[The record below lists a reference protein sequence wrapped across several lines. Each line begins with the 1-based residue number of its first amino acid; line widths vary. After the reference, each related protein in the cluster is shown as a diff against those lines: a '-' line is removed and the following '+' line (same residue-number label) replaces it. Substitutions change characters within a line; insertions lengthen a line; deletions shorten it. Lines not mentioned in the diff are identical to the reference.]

1 MTKSVH
7 LITWLLTLASLAG
20 VVLNVRLDRRCFY
33 VWTVTNACWAV
44 IDWRKGLYAQA
55 VLFAVYFALAIY
67 GVYEWKRREIG
78 RQAALESGNE

>member
-1 MTKSVH
+1 MTTSFH
-7 LITWLLTLASLAG
+7 WLLTLASLAG

-78 RQAALESGNE
+78 RQSALESADA